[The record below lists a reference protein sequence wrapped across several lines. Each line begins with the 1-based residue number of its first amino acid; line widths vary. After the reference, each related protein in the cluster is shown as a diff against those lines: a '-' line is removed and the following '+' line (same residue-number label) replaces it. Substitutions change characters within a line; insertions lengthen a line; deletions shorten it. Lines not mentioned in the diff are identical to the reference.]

1 MKTIRLV
8 LLLALAAVALWLVL
22 RDLYPGSEIQRA
34 RAAREW
40 ARAEEARAEADAA
53 RAWSVAW
60 ADLADERAAA
70 LTWGLVGAVTVIL
83 AAALGVVIGLTL
95 REWARRR
102 HIYPNASGQFPVL
115 QIGGPGW
122 QGVIDPNRA
131 PGHVTVIGAAGG
143 AAPNVATPLALSEG
157 GHVALAQ
164 QAAAVAAV
172 TAASQA
178 EGGITRPRL
187 DVAGMMQ
194 PASYP
199 APLPD
204 VVDVDPAHVDRL
216 LALTGDDAN
225 EVLDL

>member
-143 AAPNVATPLALSEG
+143 AAPNVATPLTLSEG

-164 QAAAVAAV
+164 QASAVAAV

-178 EGGITRPRL
+178 AGGANRPRL

-194 PASYP
+194 PTSYP
-199 APLPD
+199 APMPD
-204 VVDVDPAHVDRL
+204 VVDIDPAHVDRL
-216 LALTGDDAN
+216 LALTGAESEVIDA
-225 EVLDL
+225 

>member
-83 AAALGVVIGLTL
+83 AAALRVVIGLPL
-95 REWARRR
+95 RE
-102 HIYPNASGQFPVL
+102 
-115 QIGGPGW
+115 
-122 QGVIDPNRA
+122 
-131 PGHVTVIGAAGG
+131 
-143 AAPNVATPLALSEG
+143 
-157 GHVALAQ
+157 
-164 QAAAVAAV
+164 
-172 TAASQA
+172 
-178 EGGITRPRL
+178 
-187 DVAGMMQ
+187 
-194 PASYP
+194 
-199 APLPD
+199 
-204 VVDVDPAHVDRL
+204 
-216 LALTGDDAN
+216 
-225 EVLDL
+225 